1 MRHMG
6 YTDKNMP
13 PMFLDVP
20 VPQPADMPPEPPHM
34 RTTRNQNG
42 VGTELKKIL
51 NQYNISFSA
60 VYDAFMY
67 KLNEKTI
74 QDCSEHVEEIL
85 DVLEDESYRNKIDF
99 DRDRAEIM
107 VRAAIR
113 QARKKSAQ
121 NG

>member
-1 MRHMG
+1 MMRHMG

-20 VPQPADMPPEPPHM
+20 MPSPADLPIEPPHM
-34 RTTRNQNG
+34 RTTKNQNG

-51 NQYNISFSA
+51 NQYNVNFSP
-60 VYDAFMY
+60 VYDSFMY

-85 DVLEDESYRNKIDF
+85 DVLEDEAYRNKIDF

-113 QARKKSAQ
+113 QAKKKSV
-121 NG
+121 